1 MLQILLSAT
10 LSCSDGYALMSR
22 VKNNDNLEPFLRRE
36 LVEEIRIAMPKG
48 CNRRK

>member
-10 LSCSDGYALMSR
+10 LSCSDGYAIMSR
-22 VKNNDNLEPFLRRE
+22 VKNNDNLDSFVRKE
-36 LVEEIRIAMPKG
+36 LVEEIRIAMPKS